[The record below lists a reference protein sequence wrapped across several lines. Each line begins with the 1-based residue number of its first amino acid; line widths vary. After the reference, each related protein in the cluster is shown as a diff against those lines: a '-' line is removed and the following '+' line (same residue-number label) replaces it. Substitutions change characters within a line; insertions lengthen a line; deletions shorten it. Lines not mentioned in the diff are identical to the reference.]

1 MPKPRP
7 QARKAS
13 KVKSTTDTQH
23 RTQSASISL
32 VDSAPISLQQL
43 ILNIFAD
50 RLAVRPAAAEQES
63 GSGAGTTL
71 REQVQ
76 AIKSHLFNRDF
87 DSAFADADPS
97 MLRAYAL
104 RWSAGRALA
113 YTGIFEY
120 ALRLALNGD
129 QGGRP
134 AGPSSSRAIDIEDLR
149 NRQVVC
155 IGGGAGAE
163 VVALAAAVRWATG
176 LDNPTES
183 NLNLSVTALDVADW
197 QPVID
202 ELSQGCISESVHNSN
217 KKSGVSLP
225 LLKAGDLA
233 ISFQKQD
240 VLELS
245 EGELSLL
252 LSPSTRD
259 VTSANERKG
268 KKCTEDPTTV
278 LITLMFTLNELF
290 STSMPATVAFLLRLT
305 DVTKPGTVLLV
316 VDSPGSY
323 STLSL
328 GSKGAGSQ
336 GESGGRA
343 SEEKKPARQY
353 PMRFLLDH
361 TLLTTASGSWECILS
376 EESQWFRRDRTGL
389 EYNVGEGIGLEDMRY
404 QVHAYRRTTAL

>member
-7 QARKAS
+7 QARKAP
-13 KVKSTTDTQH
+13 KAKSTDTQH
-23 RTQSASISL
+23 KTQSTPVSL
-32 VDSAPISLQQL
+32 IESAPNSLQQL

-50 RLAVRPAAAEQES
+50 RLAVRPGAAEQDN
-63 GSGAGTTL
+63 GSDTGTTL

-76 AIKSHLFNRDF
+76 AIKSHLFNRNF
-87 DSAFADADPS
+87 DSAFADADPG

-120 ALRLALNGD
+120 VLRLALNGD

-134 AGPSSSRAIDIEDLR
+134 AGPSSSPAIDIEDLR

-163 VVALAAAVRWATG
+163 VVALAAAARWATG
-176 LDNPTES
+176 LDNPTAS
-183 NLNLSVTALDVADW
+183 NLNLSVTALDIADW

-245 EGELSLL
+245 EEELALL
-252 LSPSTRD
+252 LSPSTKD
-259 VTSANERKG
+259 VTSADERKG
-268 KKCTEDPTTV
+268 KGTEDPTTV

-290 STSMPATVAFLLRLT
+290 STSMPATVAFLLQLT

-328 GSKGAGSQ
+328 GSKGAGPQ
-336 GESGGRA
+336 GESSGRA

>member
-7 QARKAS
+7 QPRKTPKA
-13 KVKSTTDTQH
+13 KSTDTQSK
-23 RTQSASISL
+23 RTQNTSISL
-32 VDSAPISLQQL
+32 IKAAPTSLQQL
-43 ILNIFAD
+43 VLNIFAD
-50 RLAVRPAAAEQES
+50 RLAVRPRGTEQET
-63 GSGAGTTL
+63 GTGTTL

-87 DSAFADADPS
+87 DSAFADADS
-97 MLRAYAL
+97 GMLRAYAL

-120 ALRLALNGD
+120 ALRRALD
-129 QGGRP
+129 GGKG
-134 AGPSSSRAIDIEDLR
+134 GPSAGSSSCASIEPEDLQ
-149 NRQVVC
+149 NKHVIF

-163 VVALAAAVRWATG
+163 LVALAAAVRWATG

-202 ELSQGCISESVHNSN
+202 ELSQGCISESVYNS
-217 KKSGVSLP
+217 KKCGITLP

-240 VLELS
+240 ILAVS
-245 EGELSLL
+245 EEQLSLL
-252 LSPSTRD
+252 LSPPTKD
-259 VTSANERKG
+259 VTNADEKQRKG
-268 KKCTEDPTTV
+268 TEGPTTV

-290 STSMPATVAFLLRLT
+290 STSMPATVAFLLGLT
-305 DVTKPGTVLLV
+305 DVIKPGTILLV

-336 GESGGRA
+336 EES
-343 SEEKKPARQY
+343 SKKTPEEKKPARQY

-389 EYNVGEGIGLEDMRY
+389 EYNIGEGIGLEDMRY
-404 QVHAYRRTTAL
+404 QVHAYRRTTTL